1 VGRNSQEVKRKVP
14 TDGLSVG
21 QLGVAD
27 GPSFL
32 EHGIAGGANFTALLS
47 AFHLSR

>member
-1 VGRNSQEVKRKVP
+1 VGGNGQEVKRKVL
-14 TDGLSVG
+14 TDSLSMG

-27 GPSFL
+27 GLSFL
-32 EHGIAGGANFTALLS
+32 KHGIAGGANFAALLS